1 MNSIYKLL
9 LALLPLIALSAC
21 SKEDPFPSYDGP
33 MGMLSTKSISLELE
47 NEENIIQTKQPLK
60 LPKYVPNVQKR
71 DFTIAITKDG
81 DSRPYAS
88 YKYSELPEVIS
99 LPVGKYKAVASYGS
113 NPVAAFDAPYFSGE
127 KNFEIVQD
135 QITDDIGPIVARFS
149 NIRVTIIFDPVLM
162 EHCDADAKVSVKAGS
177 GILNFTPEEDRS
189 GYFRYL
195 ANSATL
201 AAEFSGSIDGNPD
214 SNVISFQ
221 NVQPGNHYRI
231 TFRLATIAGSET
243 GDHDVAI
250 KIDTDCE
257 EMDMNVSAETDW
269 EPIDDDRF
277 ETGETP
283 EPPVTASGPSIVP
296 APGTGLNLDAE
307 NKVGADS
314 KVALNVTSASGFTE
328 FKVYIDDEELAE
340 LLEASMGVRYFD
352 LINPG
357 ESLEACHSL
366 GLLDNGQTSL
376 SGLKSKDFDVSGF
389 MPMLVGVGSDRLF
402 IFRLVISDADGSI
415 TQQLK
420 LRTL

>member
-1 MNSIYKLL
+1 M
-9 LALLPLIALSAC
+9 
-21 SKEDPFPSYDGP
+21 
-33 MGMLSTKSISLELE
+33 
-47 NEENIIQTKQPLK
+47 
-60 LPKYVPNVQKR
+60 
-71 DFTIAITKDG
+71 
-81 DSRPYAS
+81 
-88 YKYSELPEVIS
+88 
-99 LPVGKYKAVASYGS
+99 
-113 NPVAAFDAPYFSGE
+113 
-127 KNFEIVQD
+127 QD

-277 ETGETP
+277 ETGEAP